1 MPVQDI
7 FKKALAED
15 TKVRRGGGMT
25 SWSDS
30 PYIIRKLP
38 FQTDI
43 ETILHKLDKK
53 DEEIA
58 EIKRRNQEIS
68 ERIDKMNKDISKQL
82 NEDVSKQLDLIMNAL
97 RIAQK

>member
-1 MPVQDI
+1 MEGESI
-7 FKKALAED
+7 
-15 TKVRRGGGMT
+15 
-25 SWSDS
+25 
-30 PYIIRKLP
+30 YIIRKLP

-68 ERIDKMNKDISKQL
+68 ERIDKMNKDISKQHG
-82 NEDVSKQLDLIMNAL
+82 DVSKQLDLIMNAL

>member
-1 MPVQDI
+1 
-7 FKKALAED
+7 
-15 TKVRRGGGMT
+15 MT
-25 SWSDS
+25 SWRVES

-43 ETILHKLDKK
+43 ETILNKLDKK

-82 NEDVSKQLDLIMNAL
+82 NEDVSKQLDSIMNAL
-97 RIAQK
+97 IIAQK